1 MDLSYRSN
9 RLDLLATEIS
19 HVFHIPIANLTV
31 ESLEVF
37 SSDRNIGF
45 SGVVY
50 NLTSDVEIS
59 LPFDC
64 FGTLR
69 FKQNVYDNLL
79 RRFYFVSCTEKN
91 LKAGYIG
98 NLNYTFSIGCEL
110 GCEGIIDK
118 NQLDELN
125 QEIKEQLLTEYPL
138 ELTIEKFDILNINL
152 IKK

>member
-1 MDLSYRSN
+1 MDLYYSFKG
-9 RLDLLATEIS
+9 LDLVATGIS
-19 HVFHIPIANLTV
+19 NIFHVPAEKLKV

-37 SSDRNIGF
+37 SSDKNIGF

-50 NLTSDVEIS
+50 SLISDVEIS

-69 FKQNVYDNLL
+69 FKPEVYDNLL
-79 RRFYFVSCTEKN
+79 RRFYFVSCTDKN
-91 LKAGYIG
+91 LNAGYIG
-98 NLNYTFSIGCEL
+98 NLIYTFSIGCEL

-118 NQLDELN
+118 NKLDELN
-125 QEIKEQLLTEYPL
+125 QEIQEQLLTEYPL
-138 ELTIEKFDILNINL
+138 ELKIEKFDILPIQW